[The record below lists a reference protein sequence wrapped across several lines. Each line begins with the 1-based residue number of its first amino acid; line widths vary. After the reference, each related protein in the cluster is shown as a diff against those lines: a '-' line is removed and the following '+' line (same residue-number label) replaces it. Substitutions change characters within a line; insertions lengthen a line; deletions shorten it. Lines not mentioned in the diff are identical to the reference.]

1 MGTDIKS
8 LEDKLRGVRYIK
20 PDFCEKCRGEL
31 EYIGIGEYK
40 CRRCQHT
47 MLDDYGKVR
56 RYMDEKGTA
65 SPLEIS
71 RDTGVSK
78 DTIERLIRE
87 GTLVSAEKDEEGGR
101 KCAGCGK
108 SISEGRYCRECMLAT
123 MAGLGK
129 AFGNSAPQKQ
139 ADPPKGKTGARMHL
153 DRSKYK
159 T

>member
-1 MGTDIKS
+1 MDVKKLEEQLKDIRYNKPTVCDKCMGK
-8 LEDKLRGVRYIK
+8 
-20 PDFCEKCRGEL
+20 L
-31 EYIGIGEYK
+31 EYIGVGEYK
-40 CRRCQHT
+40 CRSCQNKV
-47 MLDDYGKVR
+47 LDDYGKVR

-87 GTLVSAEKDEEGGR
+87 GTLVSAEEDEEGSR

-153 DRSKYK
+153 DRSKYEP
-159 T
+159 